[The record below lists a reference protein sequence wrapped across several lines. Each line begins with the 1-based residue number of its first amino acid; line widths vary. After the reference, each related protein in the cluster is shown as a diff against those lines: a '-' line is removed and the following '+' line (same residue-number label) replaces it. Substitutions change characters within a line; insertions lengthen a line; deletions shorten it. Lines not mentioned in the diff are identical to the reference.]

1 MLKLQNNEIYEK
13 DHKQLKVLFINRKDY
28 LENLGGDTIQMLSI
42 INNLKNQITSDIQ
55 TDPSIVK
62 KIIKNYDIIH
72 IFNIQRLSETAYFVK
87 LAKRYN
93 KKIVISPIYADF
105 SSLEEKGRSSY
116 YKLIKNLLPK
126 NLFNLAKDT
135 NRVIKGLS
143 YAAFL
148 KENIHS
154 FDKLFKNT
162 LNACDCILPNSIA
175 EKDYLKSFVT
185 DESKITVIRNGVDE
199 NLLTS
204 AMDALEF
211 RQKYKVNFDKFVLC
225 VARIDERKNILN
237 LLKATYNDSNIKIVL
252 IGKVYP
258 THKEYYKKCLKYM
271 KSGKVIHINA
281 TLPQN
286 EICGAY
292 KCAHT
297 HALVSWLETPGLA
310 SLEAGLFGANLVIG
324 KCNSTKEYFENYAYF
339 CESGNLSS
347 IYNAIKQSLNDERNH
362 LKADEF
368 IKTSYLWKK
377 IAQEYFQV
385 YSNLLK

>member
-1 MLKLQNNEIYEK
+1 MQNNQIYEK
-13 DHKQLKVLFINRKDY
+13 NCKNLKVLFINRKDY

-42 INNLKNQITSDIQ
+42 INNLNNQIISDIQ
-55 TDPSIVK
+55 TDPLVIE
-62 KIIKNYDIIH
+62 KIIPNYDIIH
-72 IFNIQRLSETAYFVK
+72 IFNIQRLSETAFFVK

-105 SSLEEKGRSSY
+105 STMEEKGRSRY
-116 YKLIKNLLPK
+116 YKLVKNLLPK
-126 NLFNLAKDT
+126 NFFNLAKDA
-135 NRVIKGLS
+135 NRVIRGLS
-143 YAAFL
+143 YAIFL
-148 KENIHS
+148 KENLYN

-162 LNACDCILPNSIA
+162 LNACDCIVPNSIA
-175 EKDYLKSFVT
+175 EKDYLKSFMS
-185 DESKITVIRNGVDE
+185 DESKIKVIRNGVDE
-199 NLLTS
+199 NFLIN

-211 RQKYKVNFDKFVLC
+211 RQKYKINFDNFVLC

-237 LLKATYNDSNIKIVL
+237 LLKATFDDDSIKIVL

-258 THKEYYKKCLKYM
+258 THKEYYKKCLRYM
-271 KSGKVIHINA
+271 KPDKVMHINT

-324 KCNSTKEYFENYAYF
+324 KCDSTKEYFENYAYF

-347 IYNAIKQSLNDERNH
+347 IYSAIKQSLNDKRNH
-362 LKADEF
+362 FKADEF
-368 IKTSYLWKK
+368 IKKSYSWQK
-377 IAQEYFQV
+377 ISQEYLEV
-385 YSNLLK
+385 YSNLLKTS